1 MSKIKKPS
9 FDFSLQPK
17 DSIDYLKN
25 KGYKLTFDYDEMLH
39 DAHNKAFTVAKVT
52 RLDLLSDI
60 HSSIVQ
66 AMQKGETF
74 ENWKKNITPTLK
86 EKGWIGEQEIVSPK
100 TGEVK
105 TIHVDGHRLR
115 NIFKTN
121 TRVSRSIGRYKQMKS
136 GKFTEYWK
144 YIGGLSENP
153 RNGHL
158 AKNGM
163 ILHRDDPWWNTNYPP
178 NGWGCKCRV
187 RAYSKKQIEKRL
199 WSGNISSSGGKNIA
213 SDDWAYDIGAG
224 SRVSALSKLQLDN
237 SLDSL
242 PKAKKNSNYES
253 LSQAELLHTF
263 YKKMGVKKGEMFID
277 KVGDPMIID
286 DNLFTSHTGH
296 LKIAKRDRHLLLDEM
311 IPTIKEPDEIYLEF
325 EVGKITGEKRLLK
338 KMLRYITVDGKKR
351 AVIAIFEYLKDKTQG
366 VSLHLV
372 ESANAVENKRV
383 DKLIYKRESD

>member
-9 FDFSLQPK
+9 FDFSLKPK
-17 DSIDYLKN
+17 EAISYLKN
-25 KGYKLTFDYDEMLH
+25 KGYKLTFNYDEMLH
-39 DAHNKAFTVAKVT
+39 NAHNKAFTVAKVT
-52 RLDLLSDI
+52 RLDLLNDI
-60 HSSIVQ
+60 HSSIIQ
-66 AMQKGETF
+66 AMKNGETF

-86 EKGWIGEQEIVSPK
+86 EKGWIGEQDIVNPT

-105 TIHVDGHRLR
+105 TINVDGHRLR

-187 RAYSKKQIEKRL
+187 RAYSKKQIEKRG
-199 WSGNISSSGGKNIA
+199 WSDNISSSGGKNIA
-213 SDDWAYDIGAG
+213 SSDWAYDIGAG
-224 SRVSALSKLQLDN
+224 SKVAKLSKLNLDD
-237 SLDSL
+237 SLASL
-242 PKAKKNSNYES
+242 PKTLPNKEYEA
-253 LSQAELLHTF
+253 LSQEKLLELF
-263 YKKMGVKKGEMFID
+263 YKKMGVKEGEMLID

-286 DNLFTSHTGH
+286 NSLFLDKRTK
-296 LKIAKRDRHLLLDEM
+296 KIKIKKQERHLFLDSFVDV
-311 IPTIKEPDEIYLEF
+311 IKNPDEIYLEF
-325 EVGKITGEKRLLK
+325 DKFGLK
-338 KMLRYITVDGKKR
+338 KNMFKYVNVDGKKEAII
-351 AVIAIFEYLKDKTQG
+351 AVFRYFKDKTQG
-366 VSLHLV
+366 ATLFYVKHKL
-372 ESANAVENKRV
+372 ENRREM
-383 DKLIYKRESD
+383 KLIYQRGESD